1 MPESCVKPLQ
11 CSTHSPGWYDGPH
24 PANVGG
30 ISSGRVCFSWM
41 GVCCQWSSPAKVKRC
56 NGFYVYR
63 LSPTSHCALLYC
75 GNGTAGR
82 KNARGWGLA
91 VVCRLWGGGGGV
103 GRTHGERKR
112 DLSSLTGFWEGRGLL
127 KIDFQ
132 LTANERVLQ
141 NTSQP
146 MKRGDQVNFNVTQPK

>member
-1 MPESCVKPLQ
+1 MPESCVKSLH
-11 CSTHSPGWYDGPH
+11 CGTHSPGWYDGPH

-41 GVCCQWSSPAKVKRC
+41 GVCCQWSSPAKVRRC

-63 LSPTSHCALLYC
+63 LSPTSHCDLLHC
-75 GNGTAGR
+75 GNGTAGK

-91 VVCRLWGGGGGV
+91 VVCRLWGGGGVV
-103 GRTHGERKR
+103 GRSHEERKR

-141 NTSQP
+141 NTAQP
-146 MKRGDQVNFNVTQPK
+146 MKRGD

>member
-1 MPESCVKPLQ
+1 MPESCVQPLQ

-91 VVCRLWGGGGGV
+91 VVCRLWGGGGWEITRGTEEGSV
-103 GRTHGERKR
+103 FSNRVLGGEGTIENRLPI
-112 DLSSLTGFWEGRGLL
+112 DCQWEGSSEYFTAYEERG
-127 KIDFQ
+127 
-132 LTANERVLQ
+132 
-141 NTSQP
+141 SS
-146 MKRGDQVNFNVTQPK
+146 

>member
-1 MPESCVKPLQ
+1 MPESCVQPLQ

-91 VVCRLWGGGGGV
+91 VVCRLWGGGGVV
-103 GRTHGERKR
+103 GRSHGERKR